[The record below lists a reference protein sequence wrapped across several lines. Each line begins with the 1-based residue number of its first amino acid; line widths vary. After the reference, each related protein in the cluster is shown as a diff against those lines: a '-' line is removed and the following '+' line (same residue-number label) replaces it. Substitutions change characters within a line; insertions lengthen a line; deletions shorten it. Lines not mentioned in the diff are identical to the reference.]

1 VIIMPIRHRTRP
13 PRQEEN
19 KVRSART
26 SATRFRART
35 RWRGSVVAVV
45 GLLALAA
52 CGSPAPA
59 VVPAPGVQPTAC
71 GQVRLPV
78 HAWVGYEANVAVVS
92 YLLRHEL
99 GCTVATKDE
108 AEEDSWKRLAAGQED
123 AILENWGHDDL
134 KKRYIDKEKVIVE
147 AGLTGNK
154 GVIGWY
160 VPPWMAKQYPDIT
173 NWQNLNK
180 YAHLFKNSKT
190 GSKGELLD
198 GDPTYVTNDKDLVQ
212 NLKLDFKVIYAGS
225 EDALIKA
232 FRSAEENKTPLLGYF
247 YSPQWLLSEID
258 LVHITLPAYTPGCD
272 ADPDTVKCDYQPYDL
287 DKIMNKKFAYS
298 GSPAAELIKN
308 FQWTNND
315 QNQVARD
322 ITDKG
327 LSPDKAA
334 KKWLDGHRATWQKW
348 LPSTS

>member
-1 VIIMPIRHRTRP
+1 
-13 PRQEEN
+13 
-19 KVRSART
+19 VRSAPT
-26 SATRFRART
+26 PRFRNQGRN
-35 RWRGSVVAVV
+35 RLRGTVLTVV

-59 VVPAPGVQPTAC
+59 VVPAPGVHPAKC
-71 GQVRLPV
+71 GTVRIAMN
-78 HAWVGYEANVAVVS
+78 AWVGYAANVAVVS

-99 GCTVATKDE
+99 DCTVVTKDE
-108 AEEDSWKRLAAGQED
+108 AEEDSWKALAAGQED

-134 KKRYIDKEKVIVE
+134 KKNYIDKEKVIVE

-154 GVIGWY
+154 GIIGWY
-160 VPPWMAKQYPDIT
+160 VPPWMAEQYPDIT
-173 NWQNLNK
+173 NYKNLNK
-180 YAHLFKNSKT
+180 YADLFKTSKS
-190 GSKGELLD
+190 GSAGQLLD

-212 NLKLDFKVIYAGS
+212 NLKLNYKVIYAGT

-232 FRSAEENKTPLLGYF
+232 FRSAQANKTPLLGYF
-247 YSPQWLLSEID
+247 YSPQWLLSEIN

-298 GSPAAELIKN
+298 GSPAATLITN
-308 FQWTNND
+308 FQWTNSD

-322 ITDKG
+322 MTDKG
-327 LSPDKAA
+327 LTPDKAA
-334 KKWLDGHRATWQKW
+334 KKWLDGHRAVWQKW
-348 LPSTS
+348 LPPAT